1 MKESH
6 LKKYISTATTTTNNN
21 FLLNSIRNNWI
32 KIWDE
37 SARVYDGSSKLFIIA
52 CFSNSIPKLTY
63 KYNSKTQ
70 MVQIFFTLLA
80 NTREVMW
87 LSIHFYCYKKKVD
100 LVQQKTSKLLILLQ
114 KKIIFL
120 HNNYI
125 SKYYFLLKIKY

>member
-6 LKKYISTATTTTNNN
+6 LKKYISTATSTNNK

-52 CFSNSIPKLTY
+52 CFSNSIPKLPY

-80 NTREVMW
+80 NTTEVMW
-87 LSIHFYCYKKKVD
+87 LVIEYTFLLLKKKVD
-100 LVQQKTSKLLILLQ
+100 LVQQKPLKCWFCYRKSFFYTTLIIYQ
-114 KKIIFL
+114 NTIFC
-120 HNNYI
+120 
-125 SKYYFLLKIKY
+125 